1 MTSFPSRSRPVRA
14 PVPSIWCSCDRP
26 KAAVFLVSTGAFYN
40 PCQAEFYQGCK
51 CCKFSKPCHEF
62 RISPALQHEFRCHCL
77 RILKGYSGHS
87 RLPGKSLWK
96 STASR
101 WCFWLILLECIHLPG
116 LDCHSR
122 LGRIFVSKLHLPLDD
137 TLFYRLCHP
146 KVVSGW
152 GHLSSFGANHI
163 LPIQVT
169 PWIRGVST
177 SLWNILKTSQVSN
190 LASKQKDVTGLHRF
204 LYNNSPAHQAR
215 NRFGDWRWFDVEG
228 WRMESWPSPPYWNY
242 VPLLKA
248 SEQLVVEGWK
258 RREKG
263 PCTLDNMGIFR
274 KQWRVEAQVV
284 VQGISMIW
292 RIFLQ
297 VDRQEK

>member
-1 MTSFPSRSRPVRA
+1 MRSFELIWSQPHTSDSSYPLNPWCFNFPLKYFEN
-14 PVPSIWCSCDRP
+14 I
-26 KAAVFLVSTGAFYN
+26 TGF
-40 PCQAEFYQGCK
+40 
-51 CCKFSKPCHEF
+51 KPCF
-62 RISPALQHEFRCHCL
+62 QTKRRD
-77 RILKGYSGHS
+77 
-87 RLPGKSLWK
+87 W
-96 STASR
+96 
-101 WCFWLILLECIHLPG
+101 
-116 LDCHSR
+116 
-122 LGRIFVSKLHLPLDD
+122 
-137 TLFYRLCHP
+137 
-146 KVVSGW
+146 
-152 GHLSSFGANHI
+152 SSQI
-163 LPIQVT
+163 
-169 PWIRGVST
+169 
-177 SLWNILKTSQVSN
+177 
-190 LASKQKDVTGLHRF
+190 F

-284 VQGISMIW
+284 FVQDISMIW

-297 VDRQEK
+297 VDHQEQIKLERQAFPILWPGRCKSWKLVPVSVNDWVFSAQY